1 MTSRLTAAACF
12 IVGLIWV
19 APAAAQQPRDAVARP
34 GTGTAVVGGVV
45 VNQQDGAVRPVRR
58 ALVTLAGPGLAGGV
72 QVATD
77 DSGRFAFP
85 DLPAGRFTLTA
96 EKPAFVKT
104 YYGSR
109 RPGRGPGMPIAL
121 ADGQRLVALTVP
133 LARGAAIEG
142 KVLDENGRPLS
153 SAQVQVFQAAVVNG
167 ERKIV
172 SVTGIPWATTDDRG
186 EYRLY
191 GLPSGDYTVR
201 AVGGLS
207 TAGDVRLATAA
218 AIDGSGVAPLVART
232 AAYFPGVTDSALAEF
247 LTLAAGQERMGVDI
261 RMSLVHPTRIGGTAI
276 GPSGQPLR
284 TVMIGL
290 ANASTGTLHT
300 SLGGVV
306 VLREDGRFSVTSLTP
321 GRYLFFGRGTETG
334 RPGDPS
340 QLPLWASEEIAVN
353 EQDYLDLVLRFLPGV
368 SVSGR
373 IGFSGSQPAA
383 AMTRLR
389 VALTAVPAIH
399 GTAYPP
405 PAVTPQ
411 PDGSFSF
418 TGVPPGKYRIAVTGG
433 GPWSLRSAIAG
444 ERDTLD
450 QPLEVLPGQDF
461 HGIAVTLTDRPTT
474 LAGTLFDQL
483 GRPSPDYSVV
493 VFSTNRAHWTTAPRR
508 VSGAVRA
515 GSDGRFSVVGLPPG
529 EYFLTA
535 LPDVD
540 PSQLAELAFLDQL
553 AATAMKVT
561 LAEGETKTQDLAM
574 SGGGWR

>member
-1 MTSRLTAAACF
+1 MTSRLTTAACLT
-12 IVGLIWV
+12 VGLAALS
-19 APAAAQQPRDAVARP
+19 APALAQQPARDAVGRP
-34 GTGTAVVGGVV
+34 GAGTGAIGGVV
-45 VNQQDGAVRPVRR
+45 VNQQDGSVRPVRR

-104 YYGSR
+104 YYGSKR
-109 RPGRGPGMPIAL
+109 VGRGPGMPVAL
-121 ADGQRLVALTVP
+121 ADGQRLVNLSVP
-133 LARGAAIEG
+133 LVRGAAIEG
-142 KVLDENGRPLS
+142 TVLDENNKPLS
-153 SAQVQVFQAAVVNG
+153 SAQVTVLQAAVVNG
-167 ERKIV
+167 VRKLV
-172 SVTGIPWATTDDRG
+172 NVTGAQWATTDDRG
-186 EYRLY
+186 NYRLY
-191 GLPSGDYTVR
+191 GLPPGDYTVR
-201 AVGGLS
+201 ASGGLN
-207 TAGDVRLATAA
+207 AFDVRLATGA
-218 AIDGSGVAPLVART
+218 AIDGSAVAPLVARSG
-232 AAYFPGVTDSALAEF
+232 AYFPGVIDATLAEF
-247 LTLAAGQERMGVDI
+247 FPLAAGQERLGVDV
-261 RMSLVHPTRIGGTAI
+261 RTPLVHPTRIGGTAI

-300 SLGGVV
+300 SLGGIF
-306 VLREDGRFSVTSLTP
+306 VLRDDGRFSVTSLTP
-321 GRYLFFGRGTETG
+321 GRYLFFGRGIESG
-334 RPGDPS
+334 QPGDPS
-340 QLPLWASEEIAVN
+340 LLPLWASEEIAVN

-373 IGFSGSQPAA
+373 LAFSGSQPAPD
-383 AMTRLR
+383 MTRLR
-389 VALTAVPAIH
+389 IALTAVPAIA

-405 PAVTPQ
+405 PAVPPQ

-418 TGVPPGKYRIAVTGG
+418 SGVPPGKYRISVTGG
-433 GPWSLRSAIAG
+433 GAWSLRSAMAG

-561 LAEGETKTQDLAM
+561 LAEGETKTQDLTM
-574 SGGGWR
+574 SGGG